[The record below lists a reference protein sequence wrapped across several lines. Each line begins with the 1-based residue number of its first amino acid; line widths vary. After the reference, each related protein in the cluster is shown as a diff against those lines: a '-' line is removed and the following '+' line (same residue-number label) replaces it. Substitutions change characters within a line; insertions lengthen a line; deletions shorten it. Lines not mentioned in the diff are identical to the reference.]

1 MSWIITHC
9 TDPSRMKNI
18 ATEQCNLYN
27 KFNLPTVLYNHNWL
41 HFFITSSFVSSTF
54 FTDNKSASLL
64 KYYLYLLFSI
74 CRNTKKCASELI
86 HDFSS
91 TSDIQPVCYVISKH
105 FSNSQSLCININYG
119 HMIRRKAFWL
129 MALKFM

>member
-18 ATEQCNLYN
+18 AKEQCNLYN
-27 KFNLPTVLYNHNWL
+27 KFNLPTVLTTINDYISSL
-41 HFFITSSFVSSTF
+41 HQVLSLALF